1 MGVIKQIKK
10 KERKKEDKGI
20 KEGRYNC
27 TYKPGASPS
36 QHHIIPK

>member
-1 MGVIKQIKK
+1 MGVIKQKK
-10 KERKKEDKGI
+10 KERKKT

-27 TYKPGASPS
+27 TYKSGASPS